1 MVNDLYEEEISKVIG
16 QRNELATLLERVLFA
31 WGMGR
36 PLSEE
41 NDLYMDAHYYLKG
54 LKDDAN
60 D

>member
-31 WGMGR
+31 WGMGK

-41 NDLYMDAHYYLKG
+41 NDLFMDAHYYLKG
-54 LKDDAN
+54 LKDNAN

>member
-1 MVNDLYEEEISKVIG
+1 MYEQELDKVIA

>member
-1 MVNDLYEEEISKVIG
+1 MVNDLYEEEISKVIA

-41 NDLYMDAHYYLKG
+41 NDLYMNAHYYLKG
-54 LKDDAN
+54 LKDEN
-60 D
+60 